1 MKILIVHNNYGKYSG
16 EEAVVDKMATM
27 LQSHKHTVCFY
38 RLTTEGARDKISD
51 KIKGF
56 TAGIY
61 SHSGVKGI
69 KKILRKDKPDI
80 INVHNLYP
88 FISPAALFECKK
100 AGIPVVMT
108 VHNFRLI
115 CPTGLFMRNGKPCEQ
130 CLDRKNEW
138 SCIKYNCEH
147 SIFKSIG
154 YTLRNVYARWTK
166 AYLRNV
172 DMFACITEFQKKKL
186 IEAGYDKN
194 KITVIPNSIDAP
206 CSYTPTSGEY
216 IAYIGRLSYE
226 KGYDLL
232 VEVARKHPEIKFC
245 FAGAQR
251 EKNNTEIPKNVEFKG
266 YLQKKELSKF
276 IQESRFIVIP
286 SRCYEGFPMAI
297 LEAACHGKPAIAPNH
312 GGFTEIIGQGEN
324 AIGKL
329 FEPSNTD
336 DLDKQIAELW
346 NNQTLTEELGEKAFR
361 KLKEHYDSEVVYK
374 QWETLFN
381 KLKAPDIDR

>member
-1 MKILIVHNNYGKYSG
+1 MRFLLVHNNYGKYSG
-16 EEAVVDKMATM
+16 EEAVVDKMAAM
-27 LQSHKHTVCFY
+27 FQSHNHTVCFY
-38 RLTTEGARDKISD
+38 RLTTEGARDTISD

-61 SHSGVKGI
+61 SHTGVKGI
-69 KKILRKDKPDI
+69 KKILRKEKPDI

-206 CSYTPTSGEY
+206 CSYTLTTGGY

-329 FEPSNTD
+329 FEPGNTD

>member
-61 SHSGVKGI
+61 SHTGVKGI
-69 KKILRKDKPDI
+69 KKILRKEKPDI

-166 AYLRNV
+166 AYLKNV

-186 IEAGYDKN
+186 IETGYDKN

-206 CSYTPTSGEY
+206 CSYTLTTGGY

-232 VEVARKHPEIKFC
+232 VEVARKHPEIKFR

-251 EKNNTEIPKNVEFKG
+251 EQKNTDIPSNVEFAG
-266 YLQKKELSKF
+266 YLQKDKLLEF
-276 IQESRFIVIP
+276 IQKARFIVIP

-297 LEAACHGKPAIAPNH
+297 LEAACHGKPAIASNH

-329 FEPSNTD
+329 FEPGNTD

-346 NNQTLTEELGEKAFR
+346 NNQTLTEELGEKAFK
-361 KLKEHYDSEVVYK
+361 KLKKHYDSEVVYK
-374 QWETLFN
+374 QWETLFS
-381 KLKAPDIDR
+381 KLKNS

>member
-1 MKILIVHNNYGKYSG
+1 MRFLLVHNNYGKYSG
-16 EEAVVDKMATM
+16 EEAVVDKMAAM
-27 LQSHKHTVCFY
+27 FQSHNHTVCFY

-61 SHSGVKGI
+61 SHTGVKGI
-69 KKILRKDKPDI
+69 KKILRKEKPDI

-206 CSYTPTSGEY
+206 CSYTLTTGGY

-251 EKNNTEIPKNVEFKG
+251 EQKNTDIPSNVEFAG
-266 YLQKKELSKF
+266 YLQKDKLLEF
-276 IQESRFIVIP
+276 IQKARFIVIP

-346 NNQTLTEELGEKAFR
+346 NNQTLTEELGEKAFK
-361 KLKEHYDSEVVYK
+361 KLKKHYDSEVVYK

>member
-1 MKILIVHNNYGKYSG
+1 MRFLLVHNNYGKYSG
-16 EEAVVDKMATM
+16 EEAVVDKMAAM
-27 LQSHKHTVCFY
+27 FQSHNHTVCFY
-38 RLTTEGARDKISD
+38 RLTTEGARDTISD

-166 AYLRNV
+166 AYLKNV

-329 FEPSNTD
+329 FEPGNTD

>member
-61 SHSGVKGI
+61 SHTGVKGI
-69 KKILRKDKPDI
+69 KKILRKEKPDI

-166 AYLRNV
+166 AYLKNV

-206 CSYTPTSGEY
+206 CSYTLTTGGY

-251 EKNNTEIPKNVEFKG
+251 EQKNTDIPSNVEFAG
-266 YLQKKELSKF
+266 YLQKDKLLEF
-276 IQESRFIVIP
+276 IQKARFIVIP

-329 FEPSNTD
+329 FEPGNTD

>member
-1 MKILIVHNNYGKYSG
+1 MKFLLVHNNYGEYSG

-27 LQSHKHTVCFY
+27 LQSHNHTVCFY
-38 RLTTEGARDKISD
+38 RLTTEGVRDKISD

-147 SIFKSIG
+147 FIFKSIG

-166 AYLRNV
+166 AYLKNV

-206 CSYTPTSGEY
+206 CSYTPTTGGY

-232 VEVARKHPEIKFC
+232 IEVARKHSEIKFC

-251 EKNNTEIPKNVEFKG
+251 EKNNTAIPKNVEFKG

-329 FEPSNTD
+329 FEPGNTD

-346 NNQTLTEELGEKAFR
+346 NNQTLTEELGEKAFK

>member
-61 SHSGVKGI
+61 SHTGVKGI
-69 KKILRKDKPDI
+69 KKILRKEKPDI

-166 AYLRNV
+166 AYLKNV

-186 IEAGYDKN
+186 IETGYDKN

-346 NNQTLTEELGEKAFR
+346 NNQTLTEELGEKAFK
-361 KLKEHYDSEVVYK
+361 KLKKHYDSEVVYK
-374 QWETLFN
+374 QWETLFS
-381 KLKAPDIDR
+381 KLKNS

>member
-61 SHSGVKGI
+61 SHTGVKGI
-69 KKILRKDKPDI
+69 KKILRKEKPDI

-232 VEVARKHPEIKFC
+232 VEVARKHP
-245 FAGAQR
+245 
-251 EKNNTEIPKNVEFKG
+251 
-266 YLQKKELSKF
+266 
-276 IQESRFIVIP
+276 
-286 SRCYEGFPMAI
+286 
-297 LEAACHGKPAIAPNH
+297 
-312 GGFTEIIGQGEN
+312 
-324 AIGKL
+324 
-329 FEPSNTD
+329 
-336 DLDKQIAELW
+336 
-346 NNQTLTEELGEKAFR
+346 
-361 KLKEHYDSEVVYK
+361 
-374 QWETLFN
+374 
-381 KLKAPDIDR
+381 